1 MYAPLV
7 CQFGVFCR
15 YPTPKTYRTLKG
27 LSSLEWVSAGIT
39 QSSFC
44 AVWHYPALSVLCD
57 FVSCPVGDG
66 YATSFENF
74 VETQLKLHEV
84 GNCVS

>member
-1 MYAPLV
+1 MSVWGILQVSNSQDLQDTERPIKP
-7 CQFGVFCR
+7 GVGKCR
-15 YPTPKTYRTLKG
+15 R
-27 LSSLEWVSAGIT
+27 
-39 QSSFC
+39 
-44 AVWHYPALSVLCD
+44 YPALSVLCD